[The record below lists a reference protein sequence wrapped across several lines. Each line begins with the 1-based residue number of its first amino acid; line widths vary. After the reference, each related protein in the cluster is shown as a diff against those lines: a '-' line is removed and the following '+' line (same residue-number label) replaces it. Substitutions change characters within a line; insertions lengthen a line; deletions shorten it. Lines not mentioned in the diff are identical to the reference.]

1 MWETIAV
8 IVIVAAALLVS
19 AVALSY
25 RRFADARADVL
36 AYLKSAAPE
45 ISIEALT
52 DTGFRAR
59 VLGAEIDV
67 DLATLLKQRAR
78 ATPGRAWLDQ
88 VLAGIRARVPLP
100 EAPPFALVQ
109 GRIVPQVKPAS
120 YVDLFEHYPESQRL
134 VWQPLAPGI
143 AVTYVIAGVHQTTTV
158 TRLALAA
165 WAMTAGELHGLAIA
179 NLRVQTQY
187 LLEEL
192 GGPRARYEHL
202 DGFDAT
208 RILIADLI
216 VPGRLADP
224 LIAIPEESVLLVG
237 PRSERASLQAEAAA
251 RYAAA
256 ARPLS
261 AALFRLGPA
270 GPVLAEPGQ
279 ERWIIS
285 DELT

>member
-67 DLATLLKQRAR
+67 DLATVLRQRGR
-78 ATPGRAWLDQ
+78 GTPGRAWLDQ

-100 EAPPFALVQ
+100 EAPPFALVRD
-109 GRIVPQVKPAS
+109 RIVPLLKPAS
-120 YVDLFEHYPESQRL
+120 YVDLFEHYRESQRL
-134 VWQPLAPGI
+134 VWRLVAPGI
-143 AVTYVIAGVHQTTTV
+143 AVTYVIAGVHQTTAV

-165 WAMTAGELHGLAIA
+165 WATTAGELHDLAIA
-179 NLRVQTQY
+179 NLRAQTQH

-208 RILIADLI
+208 RILTADLI
-216 VPGRLADP
+216 TPNGLTDP

-237 PRSERASLQAEAAA
+237 SASERASLQAEATA
-251 RYAAA
+251 RCAAA

-261 AALFRLGPA
+261 AALFRPGPA
-270 GPVLAEPGQ
+270 GPIPV
-279 ERWIIS
+279 
-285 DELT
+285 